1 MPQRYDTASL
11 KSIIF
16 ISNWLVGTLSEAKRP
31 IFRHTGQIFLT
42 AAVLRPAKIWFVWQ
56 KMATCLPQTRPPN
69 NSYKQSSAVF
79 PVEPLVCIT
88 FANMEHIPPKRILG
102 IDPGTNILGFAI
114 IDADKKVINVIEIGV
129 VTFAHIGDD
138 HTVKLRHI
146 FEQVQ
151 DLIIQHRPT
160 EMAIEAP
167 FFGKNVQSMLKLGR
181 AQGVAIAAG
190 MVNLLQITEY
200 MPKKIKRAVTGNG
213 NASKEQV
220 AGMLESILHT
230 KFSEKY
236 FDATDALATALC
248 HWYQSSGP
256 LGTVTKSYTGWKSFL
271 KDNPERGK

>member
-1 MPQRYDTASL
+1 M
-11 KSIIF
+11 
-16 ISNWLVGTLSEAKRP
+16 E
-31 IFRHTGQIFLT
+31 
-42 AAVLRPAKIWFVWQ
+42 
-56 KMATCLPQTRPPN
+56 
-69 NSYKQSSAVF
+69 SA
-79 PVEPLVCIT
+79 
-88 FANMEHIPPKRILG
+88 PPKRILG
-102 IDPGTNILGFAI
+102 IDPGTNVLGFAI
-114 IDADKKVINVIEIGV
+114 IDADKKAIRVLEIGV
-129 VTFAHIGDD
+129 VTFAHISDD

-151 DLIIQHRPT
+151 DLIQQYRPS

-190 MVNLLQITEY
+190 MVNHLTITEY

-220 AGMLESILHT
+220 AGMLEKILHA

-236 FDATDALATALC
+236 FDATDALATAVC

-256 LGTVTKSYTGWKSFL
+256 MGAAKKSYSGWKSFL
-271 KDNPERGK
+271 KDNPERSK